1 MLKYSHFG
9 FGIYGKFNYTCIVK
23 LKYIMKINQL
33 KYTEQEIKNFSEYY
47 KLGRSLKEISEHFNV
62 NYHTLKQNLI
72 RFGYR
77 TPMKKLNN
85 QRVTKITYFD
95 TIDTHEKT
103 YFLGLLFADGYISKT
118 PYGVNI
124 GIALQLQDKYILE
137 YLKKELN
144 VSNKI
149 SDYKNSSKFSIT
161 CQHTYNKL
169 INLGIKENKSHLD
182 YKIPHID
189 KKFVNSFILRYF
201 DGDGCITIKTTGY
214 SVVSICCNS
223 KVFLEDVQQ
232 YLESMDIVTRP
243 IAIEKRT
250 NNNLFVLYLSK
261 RENQLK
267 FMNLIYKNSNIFLQ
281 RKYHKFLQIPS

>member
-1 MLKYSHFG
+1 M
-9 FGIYGKFNYTCIVK
+9 I
-23 LKYIMKINQL
+23 
-33 KYTEQEIKNFSEYY
+33 
-47 KLGRSLKEISEHFNV
+47 
-62 NYHTLKQNLI
+62 
-72 RFGYR
+72 
-77 TPMKKLNN
+77 
-85 QRVTKITYFD
+85 
-95 TIDTHEKT
+95 
-103 YFLGLLFADGYISKT
+103 
-118 PYGVNI
+118 
-124 GIALQLQDKYILE
+124 
-137 YLKKELN
+137 
-144 VSNKI
+144 
-149 SDYKNSSKFSIT
+149 
-161 CQHTYNKL
+161 
-169 INLGIKENKSHLD
+169 
-182 YKIPHID
+182 